1 MSLKSLINN
10 EKTDKDTLHSYI
22 DLYDELLKDKKTT
35 ATNVCEIGVLH
46 GGSIKLWKDYFTRA
60 TVYALDI
67 KDNTKDW
74 DGVKDPRI
82 KLFLNKNAYD
92 FKVVSDLF
100 NGVKFDFIL
109 DDGPHTLDS
118 MKLAI
123 RFYTPLLKSDG
134 IFMIEDVQDIKWIDD
149 LIQATPQELR
159 KYIWVYDRRII
170 KGRWDDIVFCIN
182 LTLPPDGLYLDN

>member
-92 FKVVSDLF
+92 FKFVDSVLKDI
-100 NGVKFDFIL
+100 KFDFIL
-109 DDGPHTLDS
+109 DDGPHTLES

-149 LIQATPQELR
+149 LIQSTPQELR

>member
-22 DLYDELLKDKKTT
+22 DLYDDLLKNKKNT

-46 GGSIKLWKDYFTRA
+46 GGSIKLWKDYFINA

-67 KDNTKDW
+67 KDNTKGW

-82 KLFLNKNAYD
+82 KLLLDKNAYD
-92 FKVVSDLF
+92 FKVVSSVLKD
-100 NGVKFDFIL
+100 VKFDFIL

-123 RFYTPLLKSDG
+123 KFYLPLLKEDG

-149 LIQATPQELR
+149 LIEATPYEFR
-159 KYIWVYDRRII
+159 KYIWVYDRRIV
-170 KGRWDDIVFCIN
+170 KNRWDDIVFCIN

>member
-22 DLYDELLKDKKTT
+22 DLYDDLLKDKKTT

-46 GGSIKLWKDYFTRA
+46 GGSIKLWKDYFINA

-82 KLFLNKNAYD
+82 KLLLDKNAYD
-92 FKVVSDLF
+92 FKVVSSVLKD
-100 NGVKFDFIL
+100 VKFDFIL

-123 RFYTPLLKSDG
+123 KFYLPLLKEDG

-149 LIQATPQELR
+149 LIEATPYEFR
-159 KYIWVYDRRII
+159 KYIWVYDRRIV